1 MGAEGRKR
9 MSVIAQ
15 ELLEAVVNRL
25 PEDSLTPVRQ
35 AALAEFAKT
44 GFPTTRNEDWKYTN
58 LAAVVELSNAYLA
71 NASAFVPHAE
81 WTGAAKRAVDEILES
96 IDASWIIVANG
107 IIALETLAKA
117 ESLESQGIHISKLS
131 NGRANLAIISDDP
144 MTSFNAALLL
154 DGLQVGIRSGAYDA
168 KPLGFLFFDDAQNGG
183 LSQTRLIIDVE
194 ADANIDIIE
203 AHVSIGSDAQ
213 FANTVIQL
221 NIDDRAQVGYVRI
234 QDRADTH
241 MQIGKLIT
249 ALQRDAV
256 FDYASFDFGG
266 SLIRNDVAIDI
277 AQPGATAILNGL
289 YLAGGRQHID
299 NHTRVDHRVG
309 PAVSREEYRGILSGR
324 ARCVFNG
331 KAIVHKGADG
341 TDAEQSNHNLLLSKT
356 SEIDTKPELE
366 IYADDVKCAH
376 GATVGQL
383 DKSALFYLRTR
394 GLDQDEAAQL
404 LTRAFA
410 ARILT
415 AAPIEATHAYIGQR
429 TEQRLDE
436 LISGDTP

>member
-1 MGAEGRKR
+1 MGAGGRKR

-81 WTGAAKRAVDEILES
+81 WTGAAKRVVDEILES

>member
-1 MGAEGRKR
+1 

-35 AALAEFAKT
+35 AALAKFAKT

-81 WTGAAKRAVDEILES
+81 WTGAAKRVVDEILES

-241 MQIGKLIT
+241 MQVGKLIT
-249 ALQRDAV
+249 AIKRDAV

-266 SLIRNDVAIDI
+266 SLIRNDVAVDI

>member
-1 MGAEGRKR
+1 MGTGGKKR
-9 MSVIAQ
+9 MTVIAQ

-25 PEDSLTPVRQ
+25 PEDSLTPVRK
-35 AALAEFAKT
+35 AALAQFEKT
-44 GFPTTRNEDWKYTN
+44 GFPTVKNEDWKYTN
-58 LAAVVELSNAYLA
+58 LAAVAELSNACLSS
-71 NASAFVPHAE
+71 ASESVPHAE

-96 IDASWIIVANG
+96 IDANWIIVANG

-117 ESLESQGIHISKLS
+117 ESLEPQGIHISKLS
-131 NGRANLAIISDDP
+131 SDRSNSAIISDDP
-144 MTSFNAALLL
+144 MTSFNAALLI
-154 DGLQVGIRSGAYDA
+154 DGLRVGIRPSAYDA
-168 KPLGFLFFDDAQNGG
+168 KPLGFLFFDDVRNGG

-194 ADANIDIIE
+194 AEASIDIIE
-203 AHVSIGSDAQ
+203 AHVSVGPDAQ

-221 NIDDRAQVGYVRI
+221 NVDDRAQVGYVRI
-234 QDRADTH
+234 QDRADAH
-241 MQIGKLIT
+241 MQVVKLIT

-266 SLIRNDVAIDI
+266 SLVRNDVAVDI
-277 AQPGATAILNGL
+277 TQPGATVKLSGL
-289 YLAGGRQHID
+289 YLAGGKQHID

-341 TDAEQSNHNLLLSKT
+341 TDAEQSNHNLLLSDT

-415 AAPIEATHAYIGQR
+415 AAPIEATHAYIGQK
-429 TEQRLDE
+429 TERRLDE